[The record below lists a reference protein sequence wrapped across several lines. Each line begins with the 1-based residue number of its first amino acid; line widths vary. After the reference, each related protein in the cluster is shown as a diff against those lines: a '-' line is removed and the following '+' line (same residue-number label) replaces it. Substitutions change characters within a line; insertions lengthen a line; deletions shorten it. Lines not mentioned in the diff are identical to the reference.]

1 MVECIAVNSVSWGT
15 LVVLALTAAVSPF
28 SLIAFSLVLATDRGV
43 KNGVAFIAGWLTMV
57 MVLGVAGLLVGGS
70 IDVSQSGSTPGQVT
84 YGIEIALGVVLLTMW
99 VRRRLRGAVVR
110 VVEEKPEPGWKRRI
124 ESMRSPGAF
133 VLGAAVQTWPV
144 MLAGVAEITRGGLG
158 DAESVGVLFLFAVG
172 TVAGVL
178 ILEVLALRAPGS
190 AAARLERI
198 QGYVDSHRDTVISW
212 IMLGGGI
219 WLLGRGVLGL
229 V

>member
-1 MVECIAVNSVSWGT
+1 MRPVG
-15 LVVLALTAAVSPF
+15 AL
-28 SLIAFSLVLATDRGV
+28 
-43 KNGVAFIAGWLTMV
+43 
-57 MVLGVAGLLVGGS
+57 
-70 IDVSQSGSTPGQVT
+70 
-84 YGIEIALGVVLLTMW
+84 
-99 VRRRLRGAVVR
+99 
-110 VVEEKPEPGWKRRI
+110 
-124 ESMRSPGAF
+124 

-158 DAESVGVLFLFAVG
+158 DGEAVGVVFLFALG
-172 TVAGVL
+172 TVAGVA
-178 ILEVLALRAPGS
+178 ILELRALRAPGS

-198 QGYVDSHRDTVISW
+198 QNYVDAHRASVISW